1 MIKIRNQE
9 QLSIPGLETWRTMFS
24 SRKLSIL
31 EKSWAGVF
39 REHILSLLPAEQ
51 IFKLYS
57 SGRGRPT
64 KELFTIIG
72 AVVLQQFFDL
82 TDEETIEELAFNQQW
97 HFALECFAEEDQV
110 ISLKTLWT
118 MRNQLIKN
126 GLSDSVFSAAT
137 DHLLKYFEVDVS
149 KQRLDSVHVHSN
161 MARLGRVRILV
172 RTIIKF
178 LKNLKR
184 QNLELFEEEISSE
197 MIEKYLKKSGNSYFG
212 QVKPSETE
220 RTLQVLAEDLYS
232 LKLNFKNEKTVS
244 QMTSFKL
251 LERVF
256 DEHCFVEC
264 GQVQVKSSNEVSSSS
279 VQNPSDPDAGY
290 DGHKGQGYQ
299 TQILETYTRKEDK
312 ENAEDPKLNLITYVE
327 TESADKHDSNALEP
341 AIKDVQE
348 RGQKC
353 EKILADTLY
362 GSNENVEKAEKC
374 GVKVVAPIPG
384 KPSEN
389 GTDTFEYDPDNLEII
404 SCPAGKKPDKI
415 KHNKK
420 PSITAI
426 WSAQTCANCPFADSC
441 PTQECKQGRKFYYTK
456 DSIESFFR
464 RKYEESYEF
473 KDEYRYRSGIEATN
487 SRFIHMTSARRSR
500 YRGLEKM
507 KFGQKL
513 KALAI
518 NVFRVVKY
526 RKKLRKLVDI
536 SYFSFRNF
544 IFSSGNDY
552 KLEYAV

>member
-9 QLSIPGLETWRTMFS
+9 QLSIAGLETWRTMFS
-24 SRKLSIL
+24 SKKLSIL
-31 EKSWAGVF
+31 EKSWAGLF
-39 REHILSLLPAEQ
+39 RKHILTLLPAEQ

-57 SGRGRPT
+57 FTRGRQT
-64 KELFTIIG
+64 KELFAIIG

-110 ISLKTLWT
+110 VSLKTLWT
-118 MRNQLIKN
+118 MRKQLLKQ
-126 GLSDSVFSAAT
+126 GLSDSLFSAAT
-137 DHLLKYFEVDVS
+137 DHLITYFGVDVS
-149 KQRLDSVHVHSN
+149 KQRLDSVHVKSN
-161 MARLGRVRILV
+161 MARLGRIRILV

-184 QNLELFEEEISSE
+184 QNIEFFESEISSE
-197 MIEKYLKKSGNSYFG
+197 MIEKYLKKPANSYFG
-212 QVKPSETE
+212 QIKPSATE
-220 RTLQVLAEDLYS
+220 RTLQVLAENMYV
-232 LKLNFKNEKTVS
+232 LKLNFENEEKVF
-244 QMTSFKL
+244 QMSSFKL

-256 DEHCFVEC
+256 AEHCFVES
-264 GQVQVKSSNEVSSSS
+264 GQVQVKSSKEVSSAS

-299 TQILETYTRKEDK
+299 TQILETYTREEDK
-312 ENAEDPKLNLITYVE
+312 ENADDPKLNLITYVE
-327 TESADKHDSNALEP
+327 TESADKHDSHALEP

-362 GSNENVEKAEKC
+362 GSNENVAKAEKC

-389 GTDTFEYDPDNLEII
+389 GIDSFDFDADSLEII

-415 KHNKK
+415 NHNKK
-420 PSITAI
+420 LSITAI
-426 WSAQTCANCPFADSC
+426 WYEQTCANCPYADSC
-441 PTQECKQGRKFYYTK
+441 STQECKQGRKFYYSK
-456 DSIESFFR
+456 DSLKSFFR
-464 RKYEESYEF
+464 RKYEESNEF
-473 KDEYRYRSGIEATN
+473 TDEYRYRSGIEATN
-487 SRFIHMTSARRSR
+487 SRFILMTSARRSR

-518 NVFRVVKY
+518 NVFRVVRY
-526 RKKLRKLVDI
+526 REKLRI
-536 SYFSFRNF
+536 HTNIINFSGYIFG
-544 IFSSGNDY
+544 FSSCSDY
-552 KLEYAV
+552 NLKFAA